1 MSDVANL
8 TIKTNAEKAKQEIKG
23 LGNELVKTGS
33 AGETLVG
40 TLKNIGLTIGFSY
53 LIKQA
58 AQLNTQ
64 LSAINNKFKTIFGSG
79 KIDGLNT
86 LMNDFNMT
94 ESGAKRVLS
103 TIGQFATG
111 LGQSGQYVRQFSTDL
126 AKAAADY
133 AAWAGLPD
141 VNEVAKKFAKA
152 TLGETGELK
161 DIGIVIDT
169 QSEAFKRLTAEIQ
182 ASTHAS
188 EAQAKQMAIAKSIL
202 EQVGNSSGSAAKQST
217 DLWTQAKV
225 TLQALNEILGRIG
238 GIFSTIFGPL
248 LANLNAVL
256 KFKFVQ
262 VFIAWSVSIGLVLY
276 GINKLTSALRSTTKQ
291 IKELSQDEVLRSS
304 LLKKFYGEYI
314 ENLERVK
321 ELQEKIQDILE
332 ERDAILKEHPG
343 ASRKEERD
351 TEWR

>member
-8 TIKTNAEKAKQEIKG
+8 NIKTNAEKAKQDIKG
-23 LGNELVKTGS
+23 LGNELVKTGT
-33 AGETLVG
+33 AGENLVG

-58 AQLNTQ
+58 AELNTQ

-79 KIDGLNT
+79 SIPGMES
-86 LMNDFNMT
+86 LMNNFNMT
-94 ESGAKRVLS
+94 ESGAKRVLT

-188 EAQAKQMAIAKSIL
+188 EAQAKQMAITQSIL
-202 EQVGNSSGSAAKQST
+202 EQVGIASGSAAKQST

-256 KFKFVQ
+256 KFRFVQ
-262 VFIAWSVSIGLVLY
+262 IFVAWSVSVGLVLY
-276 GINKLTSALRSTTKQ
+276 GINKLTNALRSTTKQ
-291 IKELSQDEVLRSS
+291 IRELTSDEKLRANQLQNFYADYIK
-304 LLKKFYGEYI
+304 LLKE
-314 ENLERVK
+314 
-321 ELQEKIQDILE
+321 ELHLTEKIAQIEFRQE
-332 ERDAILKEHPG
+332 EIKKEHPG
-343 ASRKEERD
+343 NATNRK
-351 TEWR
+351 TPWR